1 MIKKIFSNAIL
12 SIFMDKSA
20 KKSFYAARKSDKNQ
34 NKSINMPAAIDTIA
48 PITSAAVAK
57 TLNIKRETLVR
68 NAMAAHK
75 EHSKALDNL
84 SENQKQRLQLLAMNA
99 MFGKSKKSRRA
110 NNKNTNILST
120 TDARVSVGSAAVAQT
135 PKIERETLI
144 RNAMAAHK
152 EHSKALD
159 NLSENQKQRLQLL
172 AMRTMLGK

>member
-1 MIKKIFSNAIL
+1 MIKKILSNAML

-20 KKSFYAARKSDKNQ
+20 KKSFYAVRESRKVQ

-48 PITSAAVAK
+48 SMTSAAVAQCP
-57 TLNIKRETLVR
+57 NIKRETLIR
-68 NAMAAHK
+68 DAMVAHK
-75 EHSKALDNL
+75 EHSKVLDNL
-84 SENQKQRLQLLAMNA
+84 SKAQKQRLQLLAMNA
-99 MFGKSKKSRRA
+99 MFGKSEKSHRTNKKS
-110 NNKNTNILST
+110 TNMLPT
-120 TDARVSVGSAAVAQT
+120 TDTRAPVASTAVAQT
-135 PKIERETLI
+135 PKIKRQTLI

>member
-68 NAMAAHK
+68 NAMAVHK
-75 EHSKALDNL
+75 EI
-84 SENQKQRLQLLAMNA
+84 
-99 MFGKSKKSRRA
+99 
-110 NNKNTNILST
+110 T
-120 TDARVSVGSAAVAQT
+120 
-135 PKIERETLI
+135 
-144 RNAMAAHK
+144 
-152 EHSKALD
+152 
-159 NLSENQKQRLQLL
+159 
-172 AMRTMLGK
+172 

>member
-1 MIKKIFSNAIL
+1 L
-12 SIFMDKSA
+12 SKD
-20 KKSFYAARKSDKNQ
+20 
-34 NKSINMPAAIDTIA
+34 
-48 PITSAAVAK
+48 
-57 TLNIKRETLVR
+57 
-68 NAMAAHK
+68 
-75 EHSKALDNL
+75 
-84 SENQKQRLQLLAMNA
+84 QKQRLQLLAMNA

-110 NNKNTNILST
+110 NNKYTNMLST